1 MNRSSFSGAR
11 LRHGALYTVL
21 ACYSL
26 LTLAPFAW
34 AILTSLKSARE
45 IAGAGSVWPQAPT
58 LSAYATILHGPFYQW
73 LWNSLTVALAVTL
86 LNVMFNTMAGYALA
100 RFRFR
105 GRGLVFQ
112 AFMLLAMV
120 PGQVTM
126 IPAYMI
132 VARMGLVDTH
142 LSVILTSAV
151 SISYIFMMRQFF
163 INFPAEIEEAA
174 TLDGSG
180 PFHRFFFIVLPMAK
194 PALAT
199 QAIFVFMGI
208 WNEFMKPLLFISSV
222 DQYLLTQGLNAV
234 AKQYAKASSWNLIM
248 AGSVVSILPI
258 LLMYIVL
265 NRHFLHINDQSSGIK

>member
-1 MNRSSFSGAR
+1 
-11 LRHGALYTVL
+11 
-21 ACYSL
+21 
-26 LTLAPFAW
+26 
-34 AILTSLKSARE
+34 
-45 IAGAGSVWPQAPT
+45 
-58 LSAYATILHGPFYQW
+58 
-73 LWNSLTVALAVTL
+73 
-86 LNVMFNTMAGYALA
+86 MAGYALA

>member
-1 MNRSSFSGAR
+1 MKRPSYSA
-11 LRHGALYTVL
+11 GALYAVL
-21 ACYSL
+21 AGYSL

-34 AILTSLKSARE
+34 AVLTSLKTTRE
-45 IAGAGSVWPQAPT
+45 IAGAGHIWPQAPT
-58 LSAYATILHGPFYQW
+58 LAAYETILHGPFYQW
-73 LWNSLTVALAVTL
+73 LWNSFTVALAVTL
-86 LNVMFNTMAGYALA
+86 LNVLFNTMAGYALA
-100 RFRFR
+100 RLRFR
-105 GRGLVFQ
+105 GRGLLFQ
-112 AFMLLAMV
+112 TLMLLVMV
-120 PGQVTM
+120 PSQVTM

-151 SISYIFMMRQFF
+151 SIAYIFMMRQFF
-163 INFPAEIEEAA
+163 ISFPVEIEEAA

-180 PFHRFFFIVLPMAK
+180 PFHRFFRIVLPMAK

-248 AGSVVSILPI
+248 AGSVISILPI
-258 LLMYIVL
+258 LIMYIVL
-265 NRHFLHINDQSSGIK
+265 NRHFLNINDQSSGIK